1 MHSKDIKISS
11 VLEAI
16 LLKHAGLS
24 LPLNSNSRA
33 IKELAAAVK
42 TISDEYI
49 ASDDSFKGNLF
60 KKQTLRTAY
69 LVYYLPANL
78 IKLFPMLDELFS
90 HPEITGF
97 SGSEVSILD
106 LGCGPGTFLL
116 AVLEYLA
123 EKKKMLS
130 RDLQQ
135 INLWGIDQ
143 MKECLA
149 TAREAIKNYIPAQS
163 FPPDIRWKLQ
173 FKAGSLSSANFPCSL
188 LPENKQF
195 DLIIAGNVFA
205 EIESA
210 AYHQV
215 APVLEQLLSPQ
226 GTLILIDPGT
236 RAASRN
242 LIKLRNMLLEQT
254 ALTLY
259 APCLERGLCPS
270 LDNPKDWCH
279 QKLFWSPPEFIKV
292 IDRHSGFSKRKGV
305 RFAYFTF
312 RKDGKRTAHP
322 FCDFP
327 REKIWRVVSYV
338 IKGKGEER
346 LFVCNGKERI
356 LVRRLTKDASPKNRD
371 FSQALRG
378 DCVVIDGMVK
388 REAFFE
394 INKDSLFKGTQADS
408 KT

>member
-1 MHSKDIKISS
+1 MHTKDAKISS
-11 VLEAI
+11 ELETI
-16 LLKHAGLS
+16 LLQYAGLS
-24 LPLNSNSRA
+24 LPLNSNSRE
-33 IKELAAAVK
+33 IKQLSSAAK

-49 ASDDSFKGNLF
+49 AAEDSFKGNLF
-60 KKQTLRTAY
+60 KKQALRNAY

-78 IKLFPMLDELFS
+78 VKIFPILDELFT
-90 HPEITGF
+90 HPEISGFTGF
-97 SGSEVSILD
+97 VISILD

-116 AVLEYLA
+116 GVLEYFAVNKNL
-123 EKKKMLS
+123 LS
-130 RDLQQ
+130 REIQQ

-143 MKECLA
+143 REECLA
-149 TAREAIKNYIPAQS
+149 TAREVITNYLQAQA
-163 FPPDIRWKLQ
+163 FPPDISWKLHC
-173 FKAGSLSSANFPCSL
+173 KAGSISSAAFPHPL

-210 AYHQV
+210 AYHKV
-215 APVLEQLLSPQ
+215 VPFLEQLLSSH
-226 GTLILIDPGT
+226 GALLLIEPGT

-242 LIKLRNMLLEQT
+242 LIHLRNMLLEQT

-279 QKLFWSPPEFIKV
+279 QKLFWSPPEFIKA
-292 IDRHSGFSKRKGV
+292 IDRHIGFTKEKGV
-305 RFAYFTF
+305 QYTYFTF
-312 RKDGKRTAHP
+312 RKDGKRAAHP

-338 IKGKGEER
+338 IKSKGEER

-356 LVRRLTKDASPKNRD
+356 LLRRLAKNTSAKNRD
-371 FSQALRG
+371 FSQMLRG
-378 DCVVIDGMVK
+378 DCVVIDGLIK
-388 REAFFE
+388 RGAFFE
-394 INKDSLFKGTQADS
+394 INKDSVFKGMQADS

>member
-16 LLKHAGLS
+16 LLKYAGLS
-24 LPLNSNSRA
+24 LPLNSNLRA

-60 KKQTLRTAY
+60 KKQALRNAY

-78 IKLFPMLDELFS
+78 IKIYPILDELFS
-90 HPEITGF
+90 HPEISGFTGP
-97 SGSEVSILD
+97 EVSILD

-116 AVLEYLA
+116 GVLEYLA
-123 EKKKMLS
+123 GNKNLLS
-130 RDLQQ
+130 RGIQQ

-143 MKECLA
+143 MEECLA
-149 TAREAIKNYIPAQS
+149 AAREAIKNYLQAQLFAPEIS
-163 FPPDIRWKLQ
+163 WKLY
-173 FKAGSLSSANFPCSL
+173 FKAGSISSANFPYSL

-195 DLIIAGNVFA
+195 DLILAGNVFA

-215 APVLEQLLSPQ
+215 VPFLEQLLSSH
-226 GTLILIDPGT
+226 GTLLLIEPGT

-242 LIKLRNMLLEQT
+242 LIHLRNMLLEQT

-279 QKLFWSPPEFIKV
+279 QKLFWSPPEFIKA
-292 IDRHSGFSKRKGV
+292 IDRHIGFTKEKGV
-305 RFAYFTF
+305 QYTYFTF
-312 RKDGKRTAHP
+312 RKDGKRAAHP

-338 IKGKGEER
+338 IKSKGEER

-356 LVRRLTKDASPKNRD
+356 LVRRLAKNASPKNRD
-371 FSQALRG
+371 FSQVLRG
-378 DCVVIDGMVK
+378 DCVVIDGLVK

-394 INKDSLFKGTQADS
+394 INKDSLFKGTRADS

>member
-1 MHSKDIKISS
+1 MHSKDFKVSS
-11 VLEAI
+11 ALETVLMDY
-16 LLKHAGLS
+16 AGLS
-24 LPLNSNSRA
+24 LPLNSNSREV
-33 IKELAAAVK
+33 KQLSAAVK

-49 ASDDSFKGNLF
+49 TADDSFKGNLF
-60 KKQTLRTAY
+60 KKQELRNAY

-78 IKLFPMLDELFS
+78 IKLFPILDELFS
-90 HPEITGF
+90 HPEISGF
-97 SGSEVSILD
+97 NGSEVSILD

-116 AVLEYLA
+116 GVLEYLA
-123 EKKKMLS
+123 VKKNLLS
-130 RDLQQ
+130 RDIEQ
-135 INLWGIDQ
+135 INLWGIDRIE
-143 MKECLA
+143 ECMT
-149 TAREAIKNYIPAQS
+149 TAREVIKNYLQAQS
-163 FPPDIRWKLQ
+163 FPLDIRWKLQ
-173 FKAGSLSSANFPCSL
+173 FKAGSLSSTAFPHPL

-215 APVLEQLLSPQ
+215 VPVLEQLLSTH

-242 LIKLRNMLLEQT
+242 LINLRNMLLKQT

-279 QKLFWSPPEFIKV
+279 QKLFWSPPDFIKA
-292 IDRHSGFSKRKGV
+292 IDRHTCFTKGIGV
-305 RFAYFTF
+305 QYTYFTF
-312 RKDGKRTAHP
+312 RKDGKRVAHP

-327 REKIWRVVSYV
+327 REKIWRVVSYL
-338 IKGKGEER
+338 IKSKGEER

-356 LVRRLTKDASPKNRD
+356 LVRRLTKNASPKNRD

-378 DCVVIDGMVK
+378 DCVVIDGLVK

-394 INKDSLFKGTQADS
+394 INKDSLFKGTRADS
-408 KT
+408 KA